1 MTIGTIRVLKR
12 KYYMRYVDDFVILG
26 KSKEELFEL
35 KELIAHYLWHEL
47 GLQLREQYFLKET
60 KQGIDFLG
68 YVVKPSHTLVRQ
80 RVVNN
85 FKQKKAQFLDE
96 CFTDGTCSLEDAL
109 RFKEINASYYG
120 HIKHAD
126 SFRLMK
132 KYGLEK
138 WISRGKPIPT

>member
-85 FKQKKAQFLDE
+85 FKQKK
-96 CFTDGTCSLEDAL
+96 
-109 RFKEINASYYG
+109 
-120 HIKHAD
+120 H
-126 SFRLMK
+126 SF
-132 KYGLEK
+132 
-138 WISRGKPIPT
+138 